1 MKARVHTD
9 CYYIDMS
16 NVIPLNARDYIGP
29 KYWPLWLVFGL
40 MRLISMLPLR
50 WMQAIGAGIGLLI
63 YRLVASRRRVAR
75 INIRQAYPDYSE
87 EQIREL
93 NVASFK
99 SLGISVFEIAQ
110 SWWTNRDY
118 LRSICELE
126 GKQHLDDALA
136 KGKGVILLTGHFT
149 TLEIGAMLIGLHTTL
164 NGVYKKAH
172 NPMFNAFMA
181 HYRSTYGEELI
192 ENKNVRALIR
202 GLRKGRATWFAP
214 DQDFADQDIVFTPF
228 LGGVASTLTATARM
242 AEMTG
247 AAVVP
252 FYPVRLDKGRG
263 YKLVILPA
271 LEDFPSDDIDRDS
284 ARINKAIEDM
294 VYANPGQYGWVH
306 KRFKTQ
312 PPGKPPVY

>member
-1 MKARVHTD
+1 
-9 CYYIDMS
+9 MS
-16 NVIPLNARDYIGP
+16 NVIPLNARDYVAP
-29 KYWPLWLVFGL
+29 KHWPMWLVFGL

-63 YRLVASRRRVAR
+63 YRLVTSRRRIAR
-75 INIRQAYPDYSE
+75 INITQAYPDYSE
-87 EQIREL
+87 AQIRAL
-93 NVASFK
+93 NIASFK
-99 SLGISVFEIAQ
+99 SLGISVFEIALA
-110 SWWTNRDY
+110 WWKNRDF
-118 LRSICELE
+118 LRSICEVE
-126 GKQHLDDALA
+126 GKQHLDQALA
-136 KGKGVILLTGHFT
+136 RGKGVILLTGHFT

-284 ARINKAIEDM
+284 SRVNKAIEDM
-294 VYANPGQYGWVH
+294 VYANPEQYGWVH
-306 KRFKTQ
+306 KRFKTR

>member
-1 MKARVHTD
+1 
-9 CYYIDMS
+9 MS
-16 NVIPLNARDYIGP
+16 NVIPLNARDYLAP
-29 KYWPLWLVFGL
+29 KYWPLWLVFGI

-50 WMQAIGAGIGLLI
+50 WMQAIGSGIGVLL
-63 YRLVASRRRVAR
+63 YRLVASRRRAAR
-75 INIRQAYPDYSE
+75 TNITQAYPEYSE
-87 EQIREL
+87 AQVRAL
-93 NVASFK
+93 NIAGFK

-110 SWWTNRDY
+110 AWWANRDY
-118 LRSICELE
+118 LRSICDID
-126 GKQHLDDALA
+126 GKQHLDEALSR
-136 KGKGVILLTGHFT
+136 GKGVILLTGHFT
-149 TLEIGAMLIGLHTTL
+149 TLEIGAMLIGLFTTL

-181 HYRSTYGEELI
+181 HYRSTYGDELI

-214 DQDFADQDIVFTPF
+214 DQDFAEQDIVFTPF

-252 FYPVRLDKGRG
+252 FYPLRLDNGEG
-263 YKLVILPA
+263 YRLVILPA
-271 LEDFPSDDIDRDS
+271 LEDFPSDDIERDS
-284 ARINKAIEDM
+284 ARVNQAIEAM
-294 VYANPGQYGWVH
+294 VYANPEQYGWMH

-312 PPGKPPVY
+312 PPGHPPVY

>member
-1 MKARVHTD
+1 
-9 CYYIDMS
+9 MS
-16 NVIPLNARDYIGP
+16 NVIPLNARAYLAP
-29 KYWPLWLVFGL
+29 KYWPMWLVFGL
-40 MRLISMLPLR
+40 LRLMATLPIR
-50 WMQAIGAGIGLLI
+50 WTQAIGAGLGLLV
-63 YRLVASRRRVAR
+63 YRLVPSRRRVAR

-87 EQIREL
+87 EQIRAL

-99 SLGISVFEIAQ
+99 SLGISVFETALA
-110 SWWTNRDY
+110 WWADRDY
-118 LRSICELE
+118 MRSICEVE
-126 GKQHLDDALA
+126 GRQHLDDALA
-136 KGKGVILLTGHFT
+136 RGKGVVLLTGHFT
-149 TLEIGAMLIGLHTTL
+149 TLEIGAMLVGLYTQL

-214 DQDFADQDIVFTPF
+214 DQDFSEQDIVFTPF
-228 LGGVASTLTATARM
+228 LGGIASTLTATARM

-247 AAVVP
+247 AKVVP
-252 FYPVRLDKGRG
+252 FYPLRLDRGQG

-271 LEDFPSDDIDRDS
+271 IEDFPSDDIEKDS

-294 VYANPGQYGWVH
+294 VYANPEQYGWVH
-306 KRFKTQ
+306 KRFKYR
-312 PPGKPPVY
+312 PPGEPPIY

>member
-1 MKARVHTD
+1 
-9 CYYIDMS
+9 MS
-16 NVIPLNARDYIGP
+16 NVIPLNPGDYIAP
-29 KYWPLWLVFGL
+29 RYWPLWLVLGL

-50 WMQAIGAGIGLLI
+50 WMQAIGTGIGALV
-63 YRLVASRRRVAR
+63 YRLVPSRRRVAR
-75 INIRQAYPDYSE
+75 INIRQAYPDYDE
-87 EQIREL
+87 AQIRAL
-93 NVASFK
+93 NIASFK
-99 SLGISVFEIAQ
+99 SLGISIFEGAQ
-110 SWWTNRDY
+110 AWWSNRDY
-118 LRSICELE
+118 LRSICEVE
-126 GKQHLDDALA
+126 GQQHLDTALA

-149 TLEIGAMLIGLHTTL
+149 TLEIGAMLIGMYTEL

-214 DQDFADQDIVFTPF
+214 DQDFADQDVVFTPF

-247 AAVVP
+247 AEVVP
-252 FYPVRLDKGRG
+252 FYPLRLDKSKG

-271 LEDFPSDDIDRDS
+271 LKNFPSDDINADS

-294 VYANPGQYGWVH
+294 IYANPEQYGWVH
-306 KRFKTQ
+306 KRFKHR
-312 PPGKPPVY
+312 PPGEAPLY

>member
-1 MKARVHTD
+1 
-9 CYYIDMS
+9 MS
-16 NVIPLNARDYIGP
+16 NVIPLNPGDYIAP
-29 KYWPLWLVFGL
+29 RYWPLWLVLGL

-50 WMQAIGAGIGLLI
+50 WMQAIGTGIGALV
-63 YRLVASRRRVAR
+63 YRLVPSRRRVAR
-75 INIRQAYPDYSE
+75 INIRQAYPDYDE
-87 EQIREL
+87 AQIRAL
-93 NVASFK
+93 NIASFK
-99 SLGISVFEIAQ
+99 SLGISIFEGAQ
-110 SWWTNRDY
+110 AWWSNRDY
-118 LRSICELE
+118 LRSICEVE
-126 GKQHLDDALA
+126 GQQHLDTALA

-149 TLEIGAMLIGLHTTL
+149 TLEIGAMLIGLYTTL

-214 DQDFADQDIVFTPF
+214 DQDFADQDVVFTPF

-247 AAVVP
+247 AEVVP
-252 FYPVRLDKGRG
+252 FYPLRLDKSKG

-271 LEDFPSDDIDRDS
+271 LKNFPSDDINADS

-294 VYANPGQYGWVH
+294 IYANPEQYGWVH
-306 KRFKTQ
+306 KRFKHR
-312 PPGKPPVY
+312 PPGEAPLY

>member
-1 MKARVHTD
+1 
-9 CYYIDMS
+9 MS
-16 NVIPLNARDYIGP
+16 NVIPLNARDYAAP
-29 KYWPLWLVFGL
+29 RYWPMWLVFGL

-75 INIRQAYPDYSE
+75 INIKQAYPDYEE
-87 EQIREL
+87 EQIRTL
-93 NVASFK
+93 NIASFK
-99 SLGISVFEIAQ
+99 SLGISVFEIALA
-110 SWWTNRDY
+110 WWKNRDY
-118 LRSICELE
+118 LRSICEIE
-126 GKQHLDDALA
+126 GQQHLDQALA
-136 KGKGVILLTGHFT
+136 RGKGVILLTGHFT

-252 FYPVRLDKGRG
+252 FYPVRLEKGRG

-284 ARINKAIEDM
+284 ARVNQAIEDM
-294 VYANPGQYGWVH
+294 VYANPEQYGWVH

-312 PPGKPPVY
+312 PPGKPSVY

>member
-1 MKARVHTD
+1 
-9 CYYIDMS
+9 MS
-16 NVIPLNARDYIGP
+16 NVIPLNARDYLAP
-29 KYWPLWLVFGL
+29 KYWPLWLVFGI

-50 WMQAIGAGIGLLI
+50 WMQAIGSGIGVLL
-63 YRLVASRRRVAR
+63 YRLVASRRRAAR
-75 INIRQAYPDYSE
+75 TNITQAYPEYSE
-87 EQIREL
+87 AQVRAL
-93 NVASFK
+93 NIASFK

-110 SWWTNRDY
+110 AWWANRDY
-118 LRSICELE
+118 LRSICDID
-126 GKQHLDDALA
+126 GKQHLDEALSR
-136 KGKGVILLTGHFT
+136 GKGVILLTGHFT
-149 TLEIGAMLIGLHTTL
+149 TLEIGAMLIGLFTTL

-181 HYRSTYGEELI
+181 HYRSTYGDELI

-214 DQDFADQDIVFTPF
+214 DQDFAEQDIVFTPF

-252 FYPVRLDKGRG
+252 FYPHRLDNGEG
-263 YKLVILPA
+263 YRLVILPA
-271 LEDFPSDDIDRDS
+271 LEDFPSDDIERDS
-284 ARINKAIEDM
+284 ARVNQAIEAM
-294 VYANPGQYGWVH
+294 VYANPEQYGWMH

-312 PPGKPPVY
+312 PPGHPPVY

>member
-1 MKARVHTD
+1 MN
-9 CYYIDMS
+9 
-16 NVIPLNARDYIGP
+16 NVIPLNARDYLAP

-50 WMQAIGAGIGLLI
+50 WIQAIGAGIGLLV

-75 INIRQAYPDYSE
+75 INIKQAYPDYSE

-93 NVASFK
+93 NIASFK

-110 SWWTNRDY
+110 AWWSNRDY
-118 LRSICELE
+118 LRSVCEVE
-126 GKQHLDDALA
+126 GRQHLDQALA

-149 TLEIGAMLIGLHTTL
+149 TLEIGAMLIGLFTTL

-214 DQDFADQDIVFTPF
+214 DQDFAEQDIVFTPF
-228 LGGVASTLTATARM
+228 LGGIASTLTATARM

-252 FYPVRLDKGRG
+252 FYPLRLDKGKG
-263 YKLVILPA
+263 YRLVILPA
-271 LEDFPSDDIDRDS
+271 LEDFPSDDIETDS
-284 ARINKAIEDM
+284 ARVNKAIEYM
-294 VYANPGQYGWVH
+294 VYANPEQYGWVH

-312 PPGKPPVY
+312 PPGKPSVY

>member
-1 MKARVHTD
+1 
-9 CYYIDMS
+9 MS
-16 NVIPLNARDYIGP
+16 NVIPLNARDYLAP
-29 KYWPLWLVFGL
+29 KYWPLWLVFGI

-50 WMQAIGAGIGLLI
+50 WMQAIGSGIGVLL
-63 YRLVASRRRVAR
+63 YRLVASRRRAAR
-75 INIRQAYPDYSE
+75 TNITQAYPEYSE
-87 EQIREL
+87 AQVRAL
-93 NVASFK
+93 NIASFK

-110 SWWTNRDY
+110 AWWANRDY
-118 LRSICELE
+118 LRSICDID
-126 GKQHLDDALA
+126 GKQHLDEALSR
-136 KGKGVILLTGHFT
+136 GKGVILLTGHFT
-149 TLEIGAMLIGLHTTL
+149 TLEIGAMLIGLFTTL

-181 HYRSTYGEELI
+181 HYRSTYGDELI

-214 DQDFADQDIVFTPF
+214 DQDFAEQDIVFTPF

-252 FYPVRLDKGRG
+252 FYPLRLDNGEG
-263 YKLVILPA
+263 YRLVILPA
-271 LEDFPSDDIDRDS
+271 LEDFPSDDIERDS
-284 ARINKAIEDM
+284 ARVNQAIEAM
-294 VYANPGQYGWVH
+294 VYANPEQYGWMH

-312 PPGKPPVY
+312 PPGHPPVY